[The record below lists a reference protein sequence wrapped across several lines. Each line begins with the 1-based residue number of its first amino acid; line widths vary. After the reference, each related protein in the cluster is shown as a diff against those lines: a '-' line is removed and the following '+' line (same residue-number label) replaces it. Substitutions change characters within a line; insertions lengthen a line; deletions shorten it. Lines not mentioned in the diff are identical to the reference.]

1 MKRIEVAAAIF
12 RRNGRIFLCRRGEGG
27 SCALLWEFPGG
38 KLEAGETPEE
48 CLKRECREEL
58 HVAIEIDGLYDRFD
72 FDYPGKPIRFHFYDA
87 RIVSGEPELTEHRE
101 AKWLWPRE
109 LTQYEAC
116 PADRELI
123 EKLAGELPFDH
134 YIWDFDGTLFDSY
147 PQIASA
153 VRDAFGD
160 LGCPVT
166 YEEAYA
172 LTKVSVGY
180 ALQTLKERFALDL
193 TEEELKTR
201 FREFA
206 QADPC
211 VGSPRPYAGIPDLLK
226 NIVQR
231 GGKHYIYTHRGL
243 SALKYLEAYSLQNMF
258 ADAITGA
265 DGFAPKPAPDAV
277 LALISRHNMKKG
289 RVVMVGDRDIDIQ
302 AGQNAGAAGCFFDP
316 DHFYGDYPIE
326 LMAHSVEELK
336 ALLLGDDPIARNI
349 WNKEEG
355 SLPQGRK

>member
-58 HVAIEIDGLYDRFD
+58 KVEIEIDGLYDRFD
-72 FDYPGKPIRFHFYDA
+72 FDYPGKPIRFHFFDA

-123 EKLAGELPFDH
+123 KKLAGELPFDH
-134 YIWDFDGTLFDSY
+134 YIWDFDGTLFDTY
-147 PQIASA
+147 PRIAAAMQSA
-153 VRDAFGD
+153 FADFSHHAS
-160 LGCPVT
+160 
-166 YEEAYA
+166 YEEV
-172 LTKVSVGY
+172 LKLSKRSV
-180 ALQTLKERFALDL
+180 THALDTL
-193 TEEELKTR
+193 MAKFQTKATLDELVEH
-201 FREFA
+201 FRLHEGGYSEGNA
-206 QADPC
+206 APLYP
-211 VGSPRPYAGIPDLLK
+211 GMKDLLEE
-226 NIVQR
+226 IVRR
-231 GGKHYIYTHRGL
+231 GGKNYLYTHRGV
-243 SALKYLEAYSLQNMF
+243 SSLKYLEGYAISHLF
-258 ADAITGA
+258 ADAITGT

-277 LALISRHNMKKG
+277 LALISRHHMEKG
-289 RVVMVGDRDIDIQ
+289 RVVMVGDRDIDVL
-302 AGQNAGAAGCFFDP
+302 AGQNAGTAGCLFDP

-326 LMAHSVEELK
+326 LMARSVEELK
-336 ALLLGDDPIARNI
+336 ALLLGHDPIAGNR
-349 WNKEEG
+349 
-355 SLPQGRK
+355 